1 MSRAVQ
7 YTEEEMA
14 YFRKFLEEH
23 AGKLENHETRSEE
36 LRKHVEGK
44 GHHGQ
49 LFAGGIL
56 VMIGILLITSEK
68 IDNSVFWGVMVI
80 LVGVIVGLH
89 AHYNNQ
95 LKLSKLE
102 TDVRRAS
109 NMVSDHDLLYNYSRD
124 RRNRKRRINKQD

>member
-1 MSRAVQ
+1 
-7 YTEEEMA
+7 
-14 YFRKFLEEH
+14 
-23 AGKLENHETRSEE
+23 
-36 LRKHVEGK
+36 
-44 GHHGQ
+44 
-49 LFAGGIL
+49 
-56 VMIGILLITSEK
+56 MIGILLITSEK